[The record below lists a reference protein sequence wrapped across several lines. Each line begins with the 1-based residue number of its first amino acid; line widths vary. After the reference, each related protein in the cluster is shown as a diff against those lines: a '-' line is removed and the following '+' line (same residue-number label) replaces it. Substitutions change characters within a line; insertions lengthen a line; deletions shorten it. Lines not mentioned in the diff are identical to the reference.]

1 MHVSSND
8 YIKKYEP
15 LWGAWCVE
23 SFIGEGSYGKVYK
36 IFKEEWGFKYQS
48 ALKLISIPT
57 QEQHREAV
65 ATIGNDNYSLEQ
77 YFESAVKNI
86 VNEIHMMYTLRGNT
100 NIVSYEDHLVQK
112 SSERFGWDILI
123 RMEYLTT
130 LNKYISQNGLTR
142 AGVVNIA
149 LDICS
154 ALEICEQKNII
165 HRDIKD
171 ENIFVTSD
179 GKFKLGDFGIAK
191 ELTRASL
198 ASSIRG
204 TPLYMAPEVYR
215 GKPYDLRS
223 DLYSLGIVIYKLLN
237 HGRFP
242 FMPPYPQELK
252 YKDSEA
258 ALDKRLSGEA
268 VTPPLQAG
276 EKLSQ
281 FILKMCAYD
290 PDERYSSAVEAKK
303 VLFSILSEMSNEE
316 RSYLV
321 ITPSAIDNAAKDT
334 EPKADSPSQQVD
346 ITPQVNSENKDDKNM
361 DDDCMDTVLLNISSP
376 PDDVPKKPLDRTVSI
391 FGSLLKREMVYNH
404 IGNQSGNI
412 LNGGLVCTQG
422 SWLYFSNAGSDYNIY
437 KVKFD
442 GSDLQRVNVDESWFL
457 NVCGNWLYYTD
468 PNNNDNIF
476 RIDLEGNGKTQLND
490 DRSWDITV
498 SGDWIY
504 YINESDGYKLY
515 KIKTDGTDKTKLNN
529 DFTHGLSI
537 KDDWLYYSNK
547 SDGGKIYKINTMGKG
562 RTRIVNDEASYI
574 NISGEYI
581 FYCNKSDG
589 FKLYRVSID
598 GRSKNKLN
606 DDISYNINVLNGW
619 VYYCNKSD
627 GGSIYR
633 IRIEGSDKSKLNN
646 ENSEF
651 INLANEH
658 IYYCSKSNGS
668 KLYSMSLGGSNRTK
682 ISIDRQENND
692 EDNDEG
698 WFYL

>member
-1 MHVSSND
+1 M
-8 YIKKYEP
+8 
-15 LWGAWCVE
+15 
-23 SFIGEGSYGKVYK
+23 YK
-36 IFKEEWGFKYQS
+36 IYKEEWGFKYQS
-48 ALKLISIPT
+48 ALKFISIPT
-57 QEQHREAV
+57 QEQHREAL
-65 ATIGNDNYSLEQ
+65 ATIGNDKNSLEQ

-112 SSERFGWDILI
+112 SSNRFGWDILI

-130 LNKYISQNGLTR
+130 LNKYILKNGLTR
-142 AGVVNIA
+142 VGVVNLA

-154 ALEICEQKNII
+154 ALEICEQKRII

-191 ELTRASL
+191 ELTRLSL

-215 GKPYDLRS
+215 GKPYDSRS
-223 DLYSLGIVIYKLLN
+223 DLYSLGIVMYKLLN

-252 YKDSEA
+252 YKDSET

-268 VTPPLQAG
+268 ITPPMLAG

-281 FILKMCAYD
+281 FILKICAYN
-290 PDERYSSAVEAKK
+290 PDERYASATEAKK
-303 VLFSILSEMSNEE
+303 ALYEILSEMSSEE
-316 RSYLV
+316 RSYWV
-321 ITPSAIDNAAKDT
+321 VPPAAADEAEKADDT
-334 EPKADSPSQQVD
+334 EKVIDTVILPQSD
-346 ITPQVNSENKDDKNM
+346 IANQNEKNTDDE
-361 DDDCMDTVLLNISSP
+361 CMDTVLLE
-376 PDDVPKKPLDRTVSI
+376 VPKPPQAPKKTLDRTVSI
-391 FGSLLKREMVYNH
+391 FGSLLRREMVYNLT
-404 IGNQSGNI
+404 GNHSGNI

-422 SWLYFSNAGSDYNIY
+422 SWLYFSNAGCDFNIY
-437 KVKFD
+437 KVKLD
-442 GSDLQRVNVDESWFL
+442 GSDLQRINNDESWFL
-457 NVCGNWLYYTD
+457 NVCGNWIYYTD
-468 PNNNDNIF
+468 PNNDDNIF
-476 RIDLEGNGKTQLND
+476 RIDLEGNGKTRLNT

-498 SGDWIY
+498 CGEWIY

-515 KIKTDGTDKTKLNN
+515 KIKTDGTERTKLNN
-529 DFTHGLSI
+529 DFTQSLFL

-547 SDGGKIYKINTMGKG
+547 SDGGKIYKINTLGKG

-574 NISGEYI
+574 NVYGDYI

-589 FKLYRVSID
+589 FKLYRASID

-606 DDISYNINVLNGW
+606 DDISYNINVSNGW
-619 VYYCNKSD
+619 IYYCNKSD

-633 IRIEGSDKSKLNN
+633 IRTEGTDKTKLNN

-658 IYYCSKSNGS
+658 IYYCSKLNSG
-668 KLYSMSLGGSNRTK
+668 KLYSISLGGSNRTK
-682 ISIDRQENND
+682 ISMDKNHN
-692 EDNDEG
+692 EDDDEG

>member
-1 MHVSSND
+1 MHVSFDD

-15 LWGAWCVE
+15 LWGAWRVE

-65 ATIGNDNYSLEQ
+65 ATIGNDDNSLEQ
-77 YFESAVKNI
+77 YFQSAVKNI

-142 AGVVNIA
+142 AGVINVA

-154 ALEICEQKNII
+154 ALEICEQKKII

-191 ELTRASL
+191 ELTRISL

-215 GKPYDLRS
+215 GRPYDSRS

-268 VTPPLQAG
+268 LTPPLQAG

-281 FILKMCAYD
+281 FILKMCAFD
-290 PDERYSSAVEAKK
+290 PDARYSSATEAKK
-303 VLFSILSEMSNEE
+303 ALYEILSEMSYEE
-316 RSYLV
+316 RSFWV
-321 ITPSAIDNAAKDT
+321 ISPSAADNTVMDT
-334 EPKADSPSQQVD
+334 ELMQNSPSQHDV
-346 ITPQVNSENKDDKNM
+346 IMPQINNANMNDKNM
-361 DDDCMDTVLLNISSP
+361 DDECMDTVLL
-376 PDDVPKKPLDRTVSI
+376 DVQNQPEAPKKTLDRTVSI
-391 FGSLLKREMVYNH
+391 FGSLLRREMVYNH
-404 IGNQSGNI
+404 TGNQSGNI

-422 SWLYFSNAGSDYNIY
+422 SWLYFSNAGSDFNIY

-442 GSDLQRVNVDESWFL
+442 GSDLQKVNNDESWFL
-457 NVCGNWLYYTD
+457 NVCGNWIYYTD

-476 RIDLEGNGKTQLND
+476 RIDLEGNGKTQLNN
-490 DRSWDITV
+490 DRSWDMTV

-515 KIKTDGTDKTKLNN
+515 KIKTDGTEKTKLNN
-529 DFTHGLSI
+529 DFTHSLFI
-537 KDDWLYYSNK
+537 KDDWIYYSNK
-547 SDGGKIYKINTMGKG
+547 SDGGKIYRINTMGKG
-562 RTRIVNDEASYI
+562 RTRIASDEASYI
-574 NISGEYI
+574 NVYGDYI

-589 FKLYRVSID
+589 FKLYKASID

-606 DDISYNINVLNGW
+606 DDISYNINVSNGW

-633 IRIEGSDKSKLNN
+633 IRTEGTDKTKLNN

-658 IYYCSKSNGS
+658 IYYSSKTTGG

-682 ISIDRQENND
+682 ISMDKNNN

>member
-1 MHVSSND
+1 MHVSSDD

-15 LWGAWCVE
+15 LWGSWHVE

-57 QEQHREAV
+57 REQHREAV
-65 ATIGNDNYSLEQ
+65 ATIGNDNNSLEQ
-77 YFESAVKNI
+77 YFEGAVKNI

-112 SSERFGWDILI
+112 NSKHLGWDILI
-123 RMEYLTT
+123 RMEYLMT
-130 LNKYISQNGLTR
+130 LDKYIPKNGLTR
-142 AGVVNIA
+142 ADVISIA

-154 ALEICEQKNII
+154 ALAICEQKKII

-191 ELTRASL
+191 ELTRIGL

-215 GKPYDLRS
+215 GKPYDSRS
-223 DLYSLGIVIYKLLN
+223 DLYSLGIVLYKLLN

-258 ALDKRLSGEA
+258 ALDRRLSGEA
-268 VTPPLQAG
+268 ITPPTEAG
-276 EKLSQ
+276 DKLSQ
-281 FILKMCAYD
+281 FILKMCAYE
-290 PDERYSSAVEAKK
+290 PDARYSSAVEAKK
-303 VLFSILSEMSNEE
+303 VLLDILPQMSDEE
-316 RSYLV
+316 RSYSV
-321 ITPSAIDNAAKDT
+321 IQSTSV
-334 EPKADSPSQQVD
+334 E
-346 ITPQVNSENKDDKNM
+346 
-361 DDDCMDTVLLNISSP
+361 CMDTVLLNVEDLPSEVEQEPAAP
-376 PDDVPKKPLDRTVSI
+376 PPNQLNIFNKPLDRTVSI
-391 FGSLLKREMVYNH
+391 FGSQLKREMVYNH
-404 IGNQSGNI
+404 SGNQSGNI
-412 LNGGLVCTQG
+412 LNGGMVCTQG
-422 SWLYFSNAGSDYNIY
+422 SWLYFSNAGSDFNIY

-442 GSDLQRVNVDESWFL
+442 GSDLQKINSDESWFL

-468 PNNNDNIF
+468 PNNDDNIY
-476 RIDLEGNGKTQLND
+476 RIDLNGNGKIQLND
-490 DRSWDITV
+490 DRSWDVTV
-498 SGDWIY
+498 CGEWIY

-515 KIKTDGTDKTKLNN
+515 KIKTDGTEKSKLNN
-529 DFTHGLSI
+529 DFTHTLFL
-537 KDDWLYYSNK
+537 KDDLLFYSNK
-547 SDGGKIYKINTMGKG
+547 SDGGKIYKINTVGKG
-562 RTRIVNDEASYI
+562 RTRLVNDEASYI
-574 NISGEYI
+574 NVCGDYI
-581 FYCNKSDG
+581 FYCNKGDG
-589 FKLYRVSID
+589 FKLYRASID

-606 DDISYNINVLNGW
+606 DDISYNINVLNNW
-619 VYYCNKSD
+619 IYYCNKSD
-627 GGSIYR
+627 GGTIYR
-633 IRIEGSDKSKLNN
+633 IRTEGSDKTKLNN

-658 IYYCSKSNGS
+658 IYYCSKSNGG
-668 KLYSMSLGGSNRTK
+668 KLYSISLGGSNRTK
-682 ISIDRQENND
+682 ISMDRSGDNDKD
-692 EDNDEG
+692 ED

>member
-1 MHVSSND
+1 MLISSDD

-15 LWGAWCVE
+15 LWGAWRVE

-65 ATIGNDNYSLEQ
+65 ATIGNDKNSLEQ

-130 LNKYISQNGLTR
+130 LNKYVAKNGLTR
-142 AGVVNIA
+142 AGVINVA

-154 ALEICEQKNII
+154 ALEICEKKKII

-171 ENIFVTSD
+171 ENIFVTAD

-191 ELTRASL
+191 ELNRIAM

-215 GKPYDLRS
+215 GKPYDSRS

-252 YKDSEA
+252 YKDSEE

-268 VTPPLQAG
+268 LTPPLLAG

-281 FILKMCAYD
+281 FILKICSFD
-290 PDERYSSAVEAKK
+290 PNARFSSATEAKK
-303 VLFSILSEMSNEE
+303 ALYEILSEMSNEE

-321 ITPSAIDNAAKDT
+321 APPSDTSDASKDIEPFENAVVI
-334 EPKADSPSQQVD
+334 PPQQG
-346 ITPQVNSENKDDKNM
+346 NENTGDKNT
-361 DDDCMDTVLLNISSP
+361 DDECMDTVLLEEPGPAN
-376 PDDVPKKPLDRTVSI
+376 VPKKTLDRTVSI
-391 FGSLLKREMVYNH
+391 FGSLLRKEMVYNH
-404 IGNQSGNI
+404 IGNHSGNI
-412 LNGGLVCTQG
+412 LNGGLACTQG
-422 SWLYFSNAGSDYNIY
+422 SWLYFSNAGSDFNIF
-437 KVKFD
+437 KVKLD
-442 GSDLQRVNVDESWFL
+442 GSDLQRINHDESWFL
-457 NVCGNWLYYTD
+457 NVCGNWIYYTD

-476 RIDLEGNGKTQLND
+476 RIDLEGNGKTQINT

-515 KIKTDGTDKTKLNN
+515 KIKIDGTEKTKLNN
-529 DFTHGLSI
+529 DFTHSLFI

-562 RTRIVNDEASYI
+562 RTRIINDEASYI
-574 NISGEYI
+574 NVYGDYI

-589 FKLYRVSID
+589 FKLYRASID

-606 DDISYNINVLNGW
+606 DDISYNINASNGW

-633 IRIEGSDKSKLNN
+633 IRTEGSDKTKLNN

-658 IYYCSKSNGS
+658 IYYCSKSGGGM
-668 KLYSMSLGGSNRTK
+668 LYSISLGGSNRTK
-682 ISIDRQENND
+682 ISMDAYNND
-692 EDNDEG
+692 DNDEG